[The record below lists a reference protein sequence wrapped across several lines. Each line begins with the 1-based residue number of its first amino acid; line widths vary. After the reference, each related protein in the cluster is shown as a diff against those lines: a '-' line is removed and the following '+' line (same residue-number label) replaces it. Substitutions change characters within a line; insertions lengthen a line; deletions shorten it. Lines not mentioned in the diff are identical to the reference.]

1 MSNILVIS
9 TSLRPRSNSDILTER
24 LVAGARDAGHQVE
37 EISLKGKELK
47 YCIGCLA
54 CQKTQRCVQ
63 KDDALWIADK
73 MKDADTLVFST
84 PIYYYEMSG
93 QMKTLLDRMNPL
105 YSSDYSFRRVY
116 MLSVAAEDE
125 TYTPEKAVSGLE
137 GWVDCFEKA
146 KLCGSLFVGGLNGPG
161 EASANAEAL
170 EKAYQFGKNLEKE
183 NIKPVLIMLFLVCI
197 RL

>member
-1 MSNILVIS
+1 MSSILVIS

-105 YSSDYSFRRVY
+105 DSSDYRFRRVY

-170 EKAYQFGKNLEKE
+170 EKAYQFGKNLE
-183 NIKPVLIMLFLVCI
+183 
-197 RL
+197 

>member
-9 TSLRPRSNSDILTER
+9 TSLRPRSNSDILMER

-93 QMKTLLDRMNPL
+93 QMKTLLERMNPL
-105 YSSDYSFRRVY
+105 YSSDYRFRRVY

-170 EKAYQFGKNLEKE
+170 EKAYQFGKNLE
-183 NIKPVLIMLFLVCI
+183 
-197 RL
+197 

>member
-54 CQKTQRCVQ
+54 CQKTQHCVQ

-105 YSSDYSFRRVY
+105 YSSDYRFRRVY
-116 MLSVAAEDE
+116 MLSVAAEAE

-170 EKAYQFGKNLEKE
+170 EKAYQFGKNLE
-183 NIKPVLIMLFLVCI
+183 
-197 RL
+197 

>member
-1 MSNILVIS
+1 MSNILVIF

-105 YSSDYSFRRVY
+105 YSSDYRFRRVY

-125 TYTPEKAVSGLE
+125 TSTPEKAVSGLE

-170 EKAYQFGKNLEKE
+170 EKAYQFGKNLE
-183 NIKPVLIMLFLVCI
+183 
-197 RL
+197 

>member
-105 YSSDYSFRRVY
+105 YSSDYRFRRVY
-116 MLSVAAEDE
+116 MLSVAAAAE

-170 EKAYQFGKNLEKE
+170 EKAYQFGKNLE
-183 NIKPVLIMLFLVCI
+183 
-197 RL
+197 

>member
-24 LVAGARDAGHQVE
+24 LVAGARGAGHQVG

-105 YSSDYSFRRVY
+105 YSSDYRFRRVY

-170 EKAYQFGKNLEKE
+170 EKAYQFGKNLE
-183 NIKPVLIMLFLVCI
+183 
-197 RL
+197 

>member
-1 MSNILVIS
+1 MSSILVIS

-93 QMKTLLDRMNPL
+93 QMKTLLDRSNPL
-105 YSSDYSFRRVY
+105 FPSDYAFRDIY
-116 MLSVAAEDE
+116 LLATAADSAESSMDG
-125 TYTPEKAVSGLE
+125 AVKGLE
-137 GWVDCFEKA
+137 GWIACFEKA
-146 KLCGSLFVGGLNGPG
+146 ALRGVVRGTGADGAGTILQVPAALK
-161 EASANAEAL
+161 SAFELGN
-170 EKAYQFGKNLEKE
+170 KA
-183 NIKPVLIMLFLVCI
+183 
-197 RL
+197 

>member
-105 YSSDYSFRRVY
+105 YSSDYRFRRVY

-125 TYTPEKAVSGLE
+125 TYTPGKAVSGLE

-170 EKAYQFGKNLEKE
+170 EKAYQFGKNLE
-183 NIKPVLIMLFLVCI
+183 
-197 RL
+197 

>member
-1 MSNILVIS
+1 MSNILVIF

-54 CQKTQRCVQ
+54 CQKAQRCVQ

-105 YSSDYSFRRVY
+105 YSSDCRFRRVY

-170 EKAYQFGKNLEKE
+170 EKAYQFGKNLE
-183 NIKPVLIMLFLVCI
+183 
-197 RL
+197 

>member
-54 CQKTQRCVQ
+54 CQKTQHCVQ

-105 YSSDYSFRRVY
+105 YSSDYRFRRVY

-146 KLCGSLFVGGLNGPG
+146 SLKGIVTGGGIG
-161 EASANAEAL
+161 GANAAPKHADVMR
-170 EKAYQFGKNLEKE
+170 KAYELGNKL
-183 NIKPVLIMLFLVCI
+183 
-197 RL
+197 

>member
-105 YSSDYSFRRVY
+105 YSSDYRFRRVY
-116 MLSVAAEDE
+116 MLSVAAEGE

-170 EKAYQFGKNLEKE
+170 EKAYQFGKNLE
-183 NIKPVLIMLFLVCI
+183 
-197 RL
+197 

>member
-37 EISLKGKELK
+37 EISLKGKKLK

-54 CQKTQRCVQ
+54 CQKTQHCVQ

-105 YSSDYSFRRVY
+105 YSSDYRFRRVY

-170 EKAYQFGKNLEKE
+170 EKAYQFGKNLE
-183 NIKPVLIMLFLVCI
+183 
-197 RL
+197 

>member
-105 YSSDYSFRRVY
+105 YSSDYCFRRVY

-170 EKAYQFGKNLEKE
+170 EKAYQFGKNLE
-183 NIKPVLIMLFLVCI
+183 
-197 RL
+197 

>member
-54 CQKTQRCVQ
+54 CQKTQRCEQ

-105 YSSDYSFRRVY
+105 DSTDYRFRRVY

-170 EKAYQFGKNLEKE
+170 EKAYQFGKNLE
-183 NIKPVLIMLFLVCI
+183 
-197 RL
+197 

>member
-37 EISLKGKELK
+37 EISLKDKELK

-105 YSSDYSFRRVY
+105 YSSDYRFRRVY

-170 EKAYQFGKNLEKE
+170 EKAYQFGKNLE
-183 NIKPVLIMLFLVCI
+183 
-197 RL
+197 

>member
-54 CQKTQRCVQ
+54 CQKTQHCVQ

-105 YSSDYSFRRVY
+105 YSSDYRFRRVY

-125 TYTPEKAVSGLE
+125 TYTPEQAVSGLE

-170 EKAYQFGKNLEKE
+170 EKAYQFGKNLE
-183 NIKPVLIMLFLVCI
+183 
-197 RL
+197 

>member
-105 YSSDYSFRRVY
+105 YSSDYRFRRVY

-146 KLCGSLFVGGLNGPG
+146 KLCGSLFVGGLNGLG

-170 EKAYQFGKNLEKE
+170 EKAYQFGKNLE
-183 NIKPVLIMLFLVCI
+183 
-197 RL
+197 

>member
-24 LVAGARDAGHQVE
+24 LVAGARDAGHHVE
-37 EISLKGKELK
+37 EISLKGKEMK

-63 KDDALWIADK
+63 KDDAVWMADK

-105 YSSDYSFRRVY
+105 YSSDYRFRRVY

-170 EKAYQFGKNLEKE
+170 EKAYQFGKNLE
-183 NIKPVLIMLFLVCI
+183 
-197 RL
+197 

>member
-63 KDDALWIADK
+63 KDDALWIDDK

-105 YSSDYSFRRVY
+105 YSSDYRFRRVY

-170 EKAYQFGKNLEKE
+170 EKAYQFGKNLD
-183 NIKPVLIMLFLVCI
+183 
-197 RL
+197 